1 MCRQSVLAKKAQGR
15 CSQVEVRNGS
25 NSIEL
30 QLSTP
35 KENKHRNLENTSN
48 FHRSTDVKMQDI
60 QNMHSASVAM
70 LLKAS
75 STLVEKSGDANAD
88 TKGPL
93 NDLNDA
99 MNLAGKTS
107 QLLNQVRRD
116 LIKPS
121 LPKEYVALATEVEE
135 DSEWLFG
142 SSVCERLEKLKK
154 ENQLKSLLERGQKRR
169 FEPSSNKGLL
179 APKEDQLPQWAIP
192 IKETVPQPQQQL
204 FQAHQQEKL
213 IPEAWLASIL
223 RRSAPIPQGVRLPA
237 RQRT

>member
-1 MCRQSVLAKKAQGR
+1 MCRQSVLAKTAQGDVLKR
-15 CSQVEVRNGS
+15 KLETAAIPS
-25 NSIEL
+25 NCNFL
-30 QLSTP
+30 LP
-35 KENKHRNLENTSN
+35 KRTNTEIWKTLSN

-93 NDLNDA
+93 NDLKDA

-169 FEPSSNKGLL
+169 FEPSSNKG
-179 APKEDQLPQWAIP
+179 PSYKPQKRANYHNGQSQSKKP
-192 IKETVPQPQQQL
+192 Y
-204 FQAHQQEKL
+204 
-213 IPEAWLASIL
+213 
-223 RRSAPIPQGVRLPA
+223 RSNNNNFSKHTNRKN
-237 RQRT
+237 